1 MTSDEQPRLPLK
13 ILRIRNSPT
22 INNKG
27 RASLPRELP
36 KPLSAKSNDAER
48 TNTPHYKS

>member
-36 KPLSAKSNDAER
+36 APIAQWTKAER
-48 TNTPHYKS
+48 IKNTPN